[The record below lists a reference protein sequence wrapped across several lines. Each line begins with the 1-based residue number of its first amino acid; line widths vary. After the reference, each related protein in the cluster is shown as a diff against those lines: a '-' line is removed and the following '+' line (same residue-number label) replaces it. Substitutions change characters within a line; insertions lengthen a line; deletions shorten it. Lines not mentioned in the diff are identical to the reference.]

1 MTPAVPSRPTRL
13 DNGPQDKKSLAPWW
27 PLKRIQFK
35 ALLVSLLEN
44 QLLGLIQ
51 DKIFLFTK
59 NQLLALDESSKV
71 SV

>member
-13 DNGPQDKKSLAPWW
+13 ANGPQDENSLAPWW

-51 DKIFLFTK
+51 DKNKLIK
-59 NQLLALDESSKV
+59 QASNKRV
-71 SV
+71 SP